1 MNIGALG
8 RLTGT
13 NVETVRYYERIGL
26 LPPPPRTTGNYRS
39 YGETHVR
46 RLSFIRR
53 ARGLGFHLDTV
64 RALLD
69 VADRP
74 DQSCEA
80 VDALARAQLAEVEA
94 KIADLIRLRDEL
106 VRVQAQCH
114 GGSVAECRIIEA
126 LCDGTMKAPPEATQG
141 KRARPR

>member
-26 LPPPPRTTGNYRS
+26 LPAPPRTGGNYRS
-39 YGETHVR
+39 YGEAHVR
-46 RLSFIRR
+46 RLSFIRK

-74 DQSCEA
+74 GQSCAA

-94 KIADLIRLRDEL
+94 KIADLTRLRDEL
-106 VRVQAQCH
+106 VRVQAQC
-114 GGSVAECRIIEA
+114 GGGTVSDCRIIEA
-126 LCDGTMKAPPEATQG
+126 LSGGAG
-141 KRARPR
+141 RAAA